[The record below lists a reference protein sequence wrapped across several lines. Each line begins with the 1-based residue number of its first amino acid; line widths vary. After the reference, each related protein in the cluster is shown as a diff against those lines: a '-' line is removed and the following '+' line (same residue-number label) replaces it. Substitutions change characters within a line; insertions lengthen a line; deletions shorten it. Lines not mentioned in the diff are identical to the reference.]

1 MENVLFATSTLLHL
15 ALTLSVLGIA
25 GAVLV
30 AGLYDIVL
38 NKVQGLR
45 RQDKITAEASTATST
60 VPQHS

>member
-1 MENVLFATSTLLHL
+1 MENVLFATNAVLHL
-15 ALTLSVLGIA
+15 ALTLSVLGIT

-38 NKVQGLR
+38 NKMQTLR
-45 RQDKITAEASTATST
+45 SQDKIAAQTSTTTST